1 MDYWGPSKR
10 ILGDMYFLQSLKDFD
25 KDNIAPAI
33 MKKIRSE
40 FLPNKDFKPHV
51 VAKASSAAE
60 GLCSRGALQEVAPKK
75 AKLELAEQ
83 EYNATMAL
91 LNEKR
96 AQVAHLEAQ
105 LTELKNQ
112 LAEANKRKKDLEEEV
127 DLIANKLTRAEKLI
141 GGLGGEKTRWSDAA
155 EVLQRNYNSLA
166 GDILISCGII
176 SYLAPFTAAFR
187 NDCIED
193 WRDYVVRLT
202 IPCSNVYNFS
212 KVLGSEIKI
221 QSWNITGLPRDQ
233 FSTDNAIIVDMSK
246 R

>member
-1 MDYWGPSKR
+1 
-10 ILGDMYFLQSLKDFD
+10 
-25 KDNIAPAI
+25 
-33 MKKIRSE
+33 
-40 FLPNKDFKPHV
+40 
-51 VAKASSAAE
+51 
-60 GLCSRGALQEVAPKK
+60 
-75 AKLELAEQ
+75 
-83 EYNATMAL
+83 MAL

-187 NDCIED
+187 
-193 WRDYVVRLT
+193 
-202 IPCSNVYNFS
+202 
-212 KVLGSEIKI
+212 
-221 QSWNITGLPRDQ
+221 
-233 FSTDNAIIVDMSK
+233 
-246 R
+246 